1 MKITLPITFT
11 CGGAPTRAEF
21 HTNTG
26 NVTRGPALKYVT
38 TKSSTETAKHS
49 SIEARIAGEINGSVT
64 FVNVAHSF
72 APRSIAASSRWR
84 SKPISRALT
93 VTTAKLIQNITCA
106 IRIVQK
112 PKVTKLMFRKSVS
125 SEAPRTISG
134 VERGRKT
141 RMFV

>member
-1 MKITLPITFT
+1 MSVRACPCVRLKRPPDRIEATTKRFYTVAAGRCRRICTSTFATIPVTATMKITLPITFT

-21 HTNTG
+21 HTKTG

-72 APRSIAASSRWR
+72 
-84 SKPISRALT
+84 
-93 VTTAKLIQNITCA
+93 
-106 IRIVQK
+106 
-112 PKVTKLMFRKSVS
+112 
-125 SEAPRTISG
+125 
-134 VERGRKT
+134 
-141 RMFV
+141 